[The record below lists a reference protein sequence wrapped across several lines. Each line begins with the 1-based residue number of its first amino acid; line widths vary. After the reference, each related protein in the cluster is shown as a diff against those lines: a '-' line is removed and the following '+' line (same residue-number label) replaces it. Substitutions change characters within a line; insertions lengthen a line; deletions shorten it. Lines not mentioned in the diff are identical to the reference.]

1 MALFY
6 ENNPDEMKTLT
17 RGELSNR
24 LYKITQFE
32 SEKNYARIQFKHHA
46 QGGADKDLKKE
57 SVVNFEKPVQK
68 LRISLSNVKAIFE
81 GKDFILH
88 PSGKIDFKF

>member
-1 MALFY
+1 LGKKELNKRLF
-6 ENNPDEMKTLT
+6 
-17 RGELSNR
+17 
-24 LYKITQFE
+24 KITQFE
-32 SEKNYARIQFKHHA
+32 SDGRIQLRHHA

-57 SVVNFEKPVQK
+57 SSLNFQTSSQK